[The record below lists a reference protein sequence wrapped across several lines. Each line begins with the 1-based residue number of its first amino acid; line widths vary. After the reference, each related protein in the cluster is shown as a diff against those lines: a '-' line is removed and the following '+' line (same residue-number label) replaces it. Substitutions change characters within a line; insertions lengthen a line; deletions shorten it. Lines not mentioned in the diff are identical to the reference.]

1 MGIIRPEGRFVRD
14 NGNVIILS
22 IFLFEGR
29 NPLILLAL
37 LEELLMK
44 VKFTE
49 SRGLCEGHT
58 GIPDRDPFLQEGYR
72 SINGYGWGNIQF
84 VVNLCT
90 AL

>member
-29 NPLILLAL
+29 NLLILLAP

-44 VKFTE
+44 VKFIV
-49 SRGLCEGHT
+49 SRGLCEGHV
-58 GIPDRDPFLQEGYR
+58 GVSDRDPLLQERYR
-72 SINGYGWGNIQF
+72 SINRYGWGNNL
-84 VVNLCT
+84 VNLCT

>member
-29 NPLILLAL
+29 NPLILLAP

-44 VKFTE
+44 IKFIE
-49 SRGLCEGHT
+49 S
-58 GIPDRDPFLQEGYR
+58 
-72 SINGYGWGNIQF
+72 
-84 VVNLCT
+84 
-90 AL
+90 

>member
-29 NPLILLAL
+29 NLLILLAP

-44 VKFTE
+44 VKFIV
-49 SRGLCEGHT
+49 SRGLCEGHV
-58 GIPDRDPFLQEGYR
+58 GVERA
-72 SINGYGWGNIQF
+72 SGWWIKS
-84 VVNLCT
+84 LM
-90 AL
+90 ASSHPLLAAAR

>member
-29 NPLILLAL
+29 NPLILLAP

-44 VKFTE
+44 VKFIE
-49 SRGLCEGHT
+49 SRGLCEGH
-58 GIPDRDPFLQEGYR
+58 
-72 SINGYGWGNIQF
+72 
-84 VVNLCT
+84 VVSQIETLFFRKDIEV
-90 AL
+90 